1 MDPQLL
7 NTLITS
13 LLAPGGVIAL
23 YIMARGRKKSEPI
36 QQRDAELDV
45 AKTLQDMGVAIAEGL
60 RVDLSRV
67 QGQAAAAEEKAAA
80 AEAKAA
86 SAERKAAAAEA
97 LAAQSQEEARATRRE
112 NQGLWAWIHDLIDN
126 WAARRLSETP
136 PAAPTR
142 REARYE

>member
-13 LLAPGGVIAL
+13 LLAPGGILAL
-23 YIMARGRKKSEPI
+23 YIMARGRKKAEPI

-67 QGQAAAAEEKAAA
+67 QGQAAAAEEKAA
-80 AEAKAA
+80 

-97 LAAQSQEEARATRRE
+97 MAAQSQEEARATRRE

-126 WAARRLSETP
+126 WAARRLSEIP

-142 REARYE
+142 RETRYE

>member
-36 QQRDAELDV
+36 QQRDEDLDV

-60 RVDLSRV
+60 RSDLTRV
-67 QGQAAAAEEKAAA
+67 QGQAEAAEAKAAS

-97 LAAQSQEEARATRRE
+97 TAAQSQEEARAARRE

-126 WAARRLSETP
+126 WAARRLSEIP

-142 REARYE
+142 RETRYE

>member
-7 NTLITS
+7 NTLVTS
-13 LLAPGGVIAL
+13 LLAPGGVLAL
-23 YIMARGRKKSEPI
+23 YIMARGRKKVEPI
-36 QQRDAELDV
+36 QQRDADLDV
-45 AKTLQDMGVAIAEGL
+45 AKTLQDMGVSIAEGL
-60 RVDLSRV
+60 RSDLTRV
-67 QGQAAAAEEKAAA
+67 QADLAAVLVRAVAAEE
-80 AEAKAA
+80 KAA

-97 LAAQSQEEARATRRE
+97 TAAQSQEEARAARRE

-142 REARYE
+142 RETRYE

>member
-23 YIMARGRKKSEPI
+23 YIMARGRKKTEPI

-60 RVDLSRV
+60 RSDLTRV
-67 QGQAAAAEEKAAA
+67 QADLVAVRGQATA

-86 SAERKAAAAEA
+86 AAERKAAAAEA
-97 LAAQSQEEARATRRE
+97 MAARSQEEARATRRE

-136 PAAPTR
+136 PTAPAR
-142 REARYE
+142 RDIRYE

>member
-23 YIMARGRKKSEPI
+23 YIMARGRKKTEPI
-36 QQRDAELDV
+36 QQRDADLDV
-45 AKTLQDMGVAIAEGL
+45 AKTLQEMGVAIAEGL

-67 QGQAAAAEEKAAA
+67 QADLMAVRGQAAAAEE
-80 AEAKAA
+80 KAA

-136 PAAPTR
+136 PTAPAR
-142 REARYE
+142 RDIRYE